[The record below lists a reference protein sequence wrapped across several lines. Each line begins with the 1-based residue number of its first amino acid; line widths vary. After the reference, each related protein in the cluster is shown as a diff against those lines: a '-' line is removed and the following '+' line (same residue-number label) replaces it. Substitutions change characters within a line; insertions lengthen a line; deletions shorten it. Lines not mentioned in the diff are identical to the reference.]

1 MGARIASPQRLSET
15 QAVRGTS
22 RWPAAGEDGV
32 AGMTGPPSN
41 LNLEMTAELVARART
56 GDEIACNAL
65 YTRCLRPLQRWA
77 RGRLPIYARDLLDT
91 QDLVQETVIRSLRHL
106 EHFESRHEG
115 ALVSYLREAILNRIR
130 DEIRRHNRQPRR
142 VELDLSQR
150 DSGAS
155 PLELAIGKDRLNRY
169 EAALARLRPTDR
181 EAIVNRI
188 ELQYGYAELAL
199 ALGKPTPDA
208 ARVAVTRAIAR
219 LIEEMKHAG

>member
-1 MGARIASPQRLSET
+1 
-15 QAVRGTS
+15 
-22 RWPAAGEDGV
+22 
-32 AGMTGPPSN
+32 MTGPPSN

-77 RGRLPIYARDLLDT
+77 RGRLPVYARDLLDT
-91 QDLVQETVIRSLRHL
+91 QDLVQETVIRSLRNL

-115 ALVSYLREAILNRIR
+115 ALQSYLREAILNRIR

-142 VELDLSQR
+142 VELDLSLR
-150 DSGAS
+150 DNGAS
-155 PLELAIGKDRLNRY
+155 PLELAIGKDRLHRY

-181 EAIVNRI
+181 EAIVDRI